1 MLYRCGLCKRYLAT
15 FWFAESLEMPVIEF
29 MQRIRL
35 AQDTRSGH
43 RITKALVCAIP
54 ATATYAAAL
63 KKLASLHVHRLYVED
78 DEGRLVGVVSFKDIV
93 VELMKH
99 LKAA

>member
-1 MLYRCGLCKRYLAT
+1 
-15 FWFAESLEMPVIEF
+15 
-29 MQRIRL
+29 
-35 AQDTRSGH
+35 
-43 RITKALVCAIP
+43 
-54 ATATYAAAL
+54 
-63 KKLASLHVHRLYVED
+63 VHRLYVED